1 MLTSTNTS
9 TDLDLSFG
17 GVACTV
23 RNEDAGR
30 HMSQCASACRGVK
43 GHMSLTI
50 SDLEHALGILT
61 RAILDRRG
69 HRTILE
75 FSPVAKHETDEA
87 TERTSQAA
95 ARQAGALG
103 LSFEARF
110 QEAVRD
116 LRLKPGSQH
125 SWSHQGNQGT

>member
-1 MLTSTNTS
+1 MSGRERTHELDHQSSRTRDWNLDSCNLRQTRPQN
-9 TDLDLSFG
+9 DLG
-17 GVACTV
+17 
-23 RNEDAGR
+23 
-30 HMSQCASACRGVK
+30 
-43 GHMSLTI
+43 
-50 SDLEHALGILT
+50 
-61 RAILDRRG
+61 
-69 HRTILE
+69 

-116 LRLKPGSQH
+116 LRVKPGSQH
-125 SWSHQGNQGT
+125 SWSHQETKGRE